1 MLEDS
6 VNNTKGSSMI
16 EHDLNGDDHLS
27 GFTRGLWTLAYSC
40 LYKFGC
46 PVIFKTFGPDVPR
59 KLGSYIDFF
68 VPTYHPQCTEVVEYL
83 KKELAHEERPDTIN
97 KDGDFW
103 YGTHITIHEYSGLE
117 LYTEYEDVQKMARSF
132 MEDFMKKIK
141 SLDGAN

>member
-1 MLEDS
+1 MVEY
-6 VNNTKGSSMI
+6 NF
-16 EHDLNGDDHLS
+16 NGDNHLS
-27 GFTRGLWTLAYSC
+27 SFTRGLWTLAYSC

-59 KLGSYIDFF
+59 KMGTYIDFF
-68 VPTYHPQCTEVVEYL
+68 VPTYHPQCAEVIEYL
-83 KKELAHEERPDTIN
+83 KKELDHEERPDSESKN
-97 KDGDFW
+97 GEFW

-117 LYTEYEDVQKMARSF
+117 LYTEYEEIQKMSRAF